1 MKRVLV
7 HISVLALFLTL
18 PIFGANTMAGK
29 WKASSGY
36 TVNIP
41 DNSGSFILIFEDIKG
56 EKITH
61 PAQWTNFGKEF
72 TWTDKQGA
80 GHTAT
85 LDPGNPD
92 RICDINSS
100 CPESPAYWYRIKN

>member
-1 MKRVLV
+1 MKHMIILV
-7 HISVLALFLTL
+7 SVLALLMTGT
-18 PIFGANTMAGK
+18 IFGANTMAGK

-36 TVNIP
+36 TVHIP
-41 DNSGSFILIFEDIKG
+41 DATGSFSLIFESFKD

-61 PAQWTNFGKEF
+61 PAQWTTIGKEF
-72 TWTDKQGA
+72 TWTDKQDSK
-80 GHTAT
+80 HTAT

-100 CPESPAYWYRIKN
+100 YPGSPAYWYRIKN